1 MGWVFVVVLAAL
13 AVLALWRFARLPRG
27 GAEIL
32 AATALVALAGYA
44 LQGKPDM
51 AGTPVQSRAQTIAPD
66 LAAIRTRQMMT
77 DNYGD
82 AAKVAAFADTLDRL
96 GMTREAV
103 IAVRTGLRKTPD
115 NPELW
120 VSMGNALV
128 AHGGGLLSP
137 AAEHAYQRAASLA
150 PTHPAPPFFLG
161 LALAQ
166 GGRFEE
172 ASKVWRDLLAR
183 TPADAPWRADL
194 EARLG
199 AIGGAPVSMP

>member
-1 MGWVFVVVLAAL
+1 MGWIFVLLFAAL

-27 GAEIL
+27 GIEIL

-44 LQGKPDM
+44 LQGRPAM
-51 AGTPVQSRAQTIAPD
+51 PGTPVQSRTQTIAPD
-66 LAAIRTRQMMT
+66 PAAIRTRQMMT

-128 AHGGGLLSP
+128 AHGGGVLSP
-137 AAEHAYQRAASLA
+137 AAELAYQRAATLSPA
-150 PTHPAPPFFLG
+150 HPAPPFFMG

-172 ASKVWRDLLAR
+172 ASQVWRDLLAR
-183 TPADAPWRADL
+183 APADAPWRADI

-199 AIGGAPVSMP
+199 AIGGAPVSTP

>member
-1 MGWVFVVVLAAL
+1 MGWIFVLLLAAL
-13 AVLALWRFARLPRG
+13 AVLVLWRFARLPRG
-27 GAEIL
+27 GREVL
-32 AATALVALAGYA
+32 AATALIALAGYG

-51 AGTPVQSRAQTIAPD
+51 VGTPVQSRTQTIAPD
-66 LAAIRTRQMMT
+66 TAAIRTRQMMT

-103 IAVRTGLRKTPD
+103 IAVRTGLRKTPND
-115 NPELW
+115 PELW

-128 AHGGGLLSP
+128 AHGGGMLSP
-137 AAEHAYQRAASLA
+137 AAEFAYQRAASLSPA
-150 PTHPAPPFFLG
+150 HPAPQFFMG

-166 GGRFEE
+166 GGRLED
-172 ASKVWRDLLAR
+172 ASQVWRDLLAR
-183 TPADAPWRADL
+183 TPPDAPWRADI

-199 AIGGAPVSMP
+199 AAGGAPVSTP